1 MKRHIIFVDNI
12 SGFLDTIKYYKM
24 LHRYKEKK
32 QDIWIIKRLMMI
44 RKIEVWLIVVK

>member
-24 LHRYKEKK
+24 LHRYKEKTEYLDYK
-32 QDIWIIKRLMMI
+32 
-44 RKIEVWLIVVK
+44 EVDDD

>member
-24 LHRYKEKK
+24 LHRYKEKNR
-32 QDIWIIKRLMMI
+32 IFGL
-44 RKIEVWLIVVK
+44 